1 MARRHKLPF
10 VRVTRGKEGATP
22 SNPIFVMLHSRMR
35 FKIVFTSATR
45 GTTTAGSSA
54 HSVLRPDLLAFNPP
68 QCSAEDDF
76 GCLKK

>member
-22 SNPIFVMLHSRMR
+22 SNPTFMMLHSRMR

-45 GTTTAGSSA
+45 GTTRQ
-54 HSVLRPDLLAFNPP
+54 VIRPSLIPCRAVI
-68 QCSAEDDF
+68 C
-76 GCLKK
+76 